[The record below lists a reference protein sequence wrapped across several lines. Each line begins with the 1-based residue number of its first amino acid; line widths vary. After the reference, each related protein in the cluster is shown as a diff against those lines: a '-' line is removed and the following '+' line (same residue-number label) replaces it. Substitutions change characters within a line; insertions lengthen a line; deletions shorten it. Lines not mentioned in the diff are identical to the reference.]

1 MEKEIYI
8 KKGWLFIPVCATY
21 GELPF
26 GGKKN
31 NRMLEMFCREDN
43 SETKLFEF
51 QIPAGEAEDETY
63 PVSYYARFPVKQF
76 TDKTL
81 ILRGDLGKAFF
92 DGIRNEDAPETE
104 EKSFRA
110 MQGEAFRR
118 PSIHFA
124 PQTGWMN
131 DPNGLVYADG
141 VYHLY
146 FQHNP
151 FDVQWENMSW
161 GHAVSKDLLHWE
173 QKDEVLFP
181 DETGTMFSGSGIIND
196 QKMLGLPED
205 ALVFFYTAAG
215 NNNKWSAGKQFTQR
229 IAYSTDGGETLHK
242 IDKGVLEAVCKE
254 NRDPKVFWHEKSQAY
269 IMTLWLEESD
279 FGIFR
284 STDLLNWEQT
294 DRLTLKDAWE
304 CPDLLCLKDENE
316 DESWMFWSADGFYF
330 WGEFDGFK
338 FQTDGVRHM
347 AYINKMAYAAQTY
360 SNTKDRVIS
369 VPWLRLPNHG
379 RNYTGAMGLPREFS
393 VTYKNGEKVLKQ
405 QPVREYEDRKKLV
418 YDSADKNMQQQEDMF
433 QWEFTPDTATE
444 IQITRAES
452 EDILHVQVNRDFEF
466 VYNAGTGELKAGDE
480 TFKTEAGI
488 RDFSLLFDDVIF
500 EVTADCDTMIGIFE
514 LPRIVEEFCM
524 KKGSAEKIQIFVS

>member
-31 NRMLEMFCREDN
+31 NRMLEIFCREDN

-92 DGIRNEDAPETE
+92 DRIRNEDVPETE
-104 EKSFRA
+104 EKSLRA
-110 MQGEAFRR
+110 TQGEAFRR
-118 PSIHFA
+118 PSIHFT

-131 DPNGLVYADG
+131 DPNGLVYAEG

-161 GHAVSKDLLHWE
+161 GHAVSRDLLHWE
-173 QKDEVLFP
+173 QKDDVLFP
-181 DETGTMFSGSGIIND
+181 DETGTMFSGSGIVND
-196 QKMLGLPED
+196 RKMLGLPED

-229 IAYSTDGGETLHK
+229 IAYSTD
-242 IDKGVLEAVCKE
+242 
-254 NRDPKVFWHEKSQAY
+254 
-269 IMTLWLEESD
+269 
-279 FGIFR
+279 
-284 STDLLNWEQT
+284 LLKWEQT
-294 DRLTLKDAWE
+294 DRLTFKEAWE
-304 CPDLLCLKDENE
+304 CPDLVCLKDEKGNE
-316 DESWMFWSADGFYF
+316 TWMFWSADGFYF
-330 WGEFDGFK
+330 WGEFDGYQ
-338 FQTDGVRHM
+338 FQTDGVRHA

-360 SNTKDRVIS
+360 SNTGNRVIS
-369 VPWLRLPNHG
+369 VPWLRFPNRG

-393 VTYKNGEKVLKQ
+393 VAYKNGEKVLRQ
-405 QPVREYEDRKKLV
+405 EPVREYEDSRKPV
-418 YDSADKNMQQQEDMF
+418 YDNTMKNVRQQDTENEAPMADTAAKVADEHVSAKDLF
-433 QWEFTPDTATE
+433 QWKFAPDTATE
-444 IQITRAES
+444 IQITRAQS
-452 EDILHVQVNRDFEF
+452 EDILSARINQKTDF
-466 VYNAGTGELKAGDE
+466 VYNAKTGELKIGEE
-480 TFKTEAGI
+480 TFVTGAGI
-488 RDFSLLFDDVIF
+488 RDFSLLFDDVIL
-500 EVTADCDTMIGIFE
+500 EVTADCGTITGIFE
-514 LPRIVEEFCM
+514 LPEIAEKFCM
-524 KKGSAEKIQIFVS
+524 EKGSIEKILVFGEEVWQP